1 MKSLAQAVVES
12 AAFLELSDDDIV
24 DPDAAVQ
31 AQEAIAS
38 SLSDAAEEEKNAL
51 LAYCRE
57 RAAEIPTSGSPSDMK
72 RRDFYLG
79 FGEAFGIT
87 DE

>member
-12 AAFLELSDDDIV
+12 AAFLELSGDDVI

-31 AQEAIAS
+31 AQEAIVSA
-38 SLSDAAEEEKNAL
+38 LDEATDEEKKAL
-51 LAYCRE
+51 LFYCRE
-57 RAAEIPTSGSPSDMK
+57 CAAQILTSASPTDLK
-72 RRDFYLG
+72 KRDFYLG

>member
-12 AAFLELSDDDIV
+12 AAFLELSGDEAI

-31 AQEAIAS
+31 AQEAIVS
-38 SLSDAAEEEKNAL
+38 SLSEASDEEKKAL

-57 RAAEIPTSGSPSDMK
+57 SAARLSSLHAQSDMK

-79 FGEAFGIT
+79 FGDAFGIT

>member
-1 MKSLAQAVVES
+1 MKSLAQVVVES
-12 AAFLELSDDDIV
+12 AAFLELSGDEAI

-31 AQEAIAS
+31 AQEAIVS
-38 SLSDAAEEEKNAL
+38 SLSEASDEEKRAL

-57 RAAEIPTSGSPSDMK
+57 CAARLSTSLTQSDMK

-79 FGEAFGIT
+79 FGDAFGIT

>member
-12 AAFLELSDDDIV
+12 AAFLELSGDGVV

-38 SLSDAAEEEKNAL
+38 ALDEASEEEKKEL
-51 LAYCRE
+51 LSYCRE
-57 RAAEIPTSGSPSDMK
+57 CAARISTSASPADLK

-87 DE
+87 EE